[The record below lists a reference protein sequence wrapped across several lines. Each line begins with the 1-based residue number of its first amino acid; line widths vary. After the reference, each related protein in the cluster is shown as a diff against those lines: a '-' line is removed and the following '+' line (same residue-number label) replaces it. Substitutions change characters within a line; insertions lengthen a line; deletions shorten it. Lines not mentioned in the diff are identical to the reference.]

1 VNIGACIYCN
11 FFRAYYSFP
20 RPDIVEDELEERE
33 GRDENPDSCSSD
45 DSTWNMELPNVTDL
59 SLDSS
64 TEVPGTKNY
73 MLQFEDI

>member
-1 VNIGACIYCN
+1 LL
-11 FFRAYYSFP
+11 FFSFS

-64 TEVPGTKNY
+64 TEVPGTKY
-73 MLQFEDI
+73 YYILKDI

>member
-1 VNIGACIYCN
+1 LFIY
-11 FFRAYYSFP
+11 FFP

-64 TEVPGTKNY
+64 TEVPGTKN
-73 MLQFEDI
+73 

>member
-1 VNIGACIYCN
+1 MMLRNVNFDASVLRYFVI
-11 FFRAYYSFP
+11 FSSLLSFS

-33 GRDENPDSCSSD
+33 ERDENPDSCSSD

-64 TEVPGTKNY
+64 TEVPGTKN
-73 MLQFEDI
+73 